1 MDIEYRSTN
10 TPTTTRN
17 NTSTNINTT
26 IYASPTTR
34 IWFQSLNNLKS
45 AKIASSNNNSNRNN
59 TQEQPHHNEVTDLTN
74 IPTSP
79 EIDDTDPRNENPYT
93 VRRERTE
100 TRHLLRGRR
109 RASLSFPTQDSTLVS
124 YDSTDI
130 ESNIIRPI
138 EAGQSEPPSRTGT
151 PTGTPT
157 RTPTL
162 HNFNI
167 SSPSDHSSV
176 NTIPTPTS
184 SELRANPFLP
194 PTFQQ
199 RQDFNF
205 VQDNFR
211 VQPILSPHSS
221 IWSAT
226 SPQNTISTNTTPN
239 RSQQSSSSNTSI
251 SVPRVEVTN
260 SLQPPRNTILSPSSF
275 IPELRL
281 ASSHPGR
288 TRATSVLNPNPPTLS
303 RTNDHTYLFPLD
315 HKTWNPPPPLYGP
328 TNLGDTLTNW
338 SRNRLTNTLN
348 LTHRQR
354 NSALEVLATPSLE
367 LKFNT
372 TIKYDTIFNHPFHA
386 TTPSIVTTTTPA
398 PFICIDFVY
407 KFDRYTKQ
415 TLGFATFYN
424 PHTGLS
430 YTCRFN

>member
-1 MDIEYRSTN
+1 M
-10 TPTTTRN
+10 
-17 NTSTNINTT
+17 
-26 IYASPTTR
+26 
-34 IWFQSLNNLKS
+34 
-45 AKIASSNNNSNRNN
+45 
-59 TQEQPHHNEVTDLTN
+59 TN

-93 VRRERTE
+93 LRRERTE
-100 TRHLLRGRR
+100 TRLLLRGRR

-130 ESNIIRPI
+130 ESNIKRPI

-176 NTIPTPTS
+176 NTIPTHTS
-184 SELRANPFLP
+184 SELRVNPFLP
-194 PTFQQ
+194 PKFQQ

-205 VQDNFR
+205 VQDN
-211 VQPILSPHSS
+211 SS

-260 SLQPPRNTILSPSSF
+260 SLQPPRNTILSPASF

-281 ASSHPGR
+281 ASSHPVR
-288 TRATSVLNPNPPTLS
+288 TRATPVLNPNPPTLS
-303 RTNDHTYLFPLD
+303 RTNDHTYRFPLD

-328 TNLGDTLTNW
+328 TNLGDILTNW
-338 SRNRLTNTLN
+338 SRSRPTNTLN

-367 LKFNT
+367 LKLDT

-386 TTPSIVTTTTPA
+386 TTPSIVTTTTQA

>member
-1 MDIEYRSTN
+1 M
-10 TPTTTRN
+10 
-17 NTSTNINTT
+17 
-26 IYASPTTR
+26 
-34 IWFQSLNNLKS
+34 
-45 AKIASSNNNSNRNN
+45 
-59 TQEQPHHNEVTDLTN
+59 
-74 IPTSP
+74 PTSP
-79 EIDDTDPRNENPYT
+79 EVDDTDPGNENPYT
-93 VRRERTE
+93 VRRDRTE
-100 TRHLLRGRR
+100 TRHLLCGRR

-124 YDSTDI
+124 YGSTDI

-167 SSPSDHSSV
+167 SSPSDNSSV

-205 VQDNFR
+205 VQEHFR
-211 VQPILSPHSS
+211 VQPVHSPHSS
-221 IWSAT
+221 LWSAT
-226 SPQNTISTNTTPN
+226 SPQQTASTTTTPQ
-239 RSQQSSSSNTSI
+239 RSHQSSSSNTSI
-251 SVPRVEVTN
+251 SVSRVELTN
-260 SLQPPRNTILSPSSF
+260 SLQPPRNTALSPASF

-288 TRATSVLNPNPPTLS
+288 TRATPVLNPNPPTLS
-303 RTNDHTYLFPLD
+303 RTNEHTYLFALD
-315 HKTWNPPPPLYGP
+315 HKTWNPPLPLYGP

-354 NSALEVLATPSLE
+354 NTALEVLVTPSLA
-367 LKFNT
+367 LKFNA
-372 TIKYDTIFNHPFHA
+372 TIKYNTIFNHPFHA
-386 TTPSIVTTTTPA
+386 TDP
-398 PFICIDFVY
+398 
-407 KFDRYTKQ
+407 
-415 TLGFATFYN
+415 L
-424 PHTGLS
+424 
-430 YTCRFN
+430 

>member
-1 MDIEYRSTN
+1 M
-10 TPTTTRN
+10 
-17 NTSTNINTT
+17 
-26 IYASPTTR
+26 
-34 IWFQSLNNLKS
+34 
-45 AKIASSNNNSNRNN
+45 
-59 TQEQPHHNEVTDLTN
+59 
-74 IPTSP
+74 
-79 EIDDTDPRNENPYT
+79 
-93 VRRERTE
+93 
-100 TRHLLRGRR
+100 
-109 RASLSFPTQDSTLVS
+109 
-124 YDSTDI
+124 
-130 ESNIIRPI
+130 
-138 EAGQSEPPSRTGT
+138 
-151 PTGTPT
+151 
-157 RTPTL
+157 
-162 HNFNI
+162 
-167 SSPSDHSSV
+167 
-176 NTIPTPTS
+176 
-184 SELRANPFLP
+184 
-194 PTFQQ
+194 
-199 RQDFNF
+199 
-205 VQDNFR
+205 QDNFR
-211 VQPILSPHSS
+211 VQPIHSPHSS

-226 SPQNTISTNTTPN
+226 SPQNTISTNTTQN

-251 SVPRVEVTN
+251 SVPRVETTN

-288 TRATSVLNPNPPTLS
+288 TRATPVPNPNPPTLS

-338 SRNRLTNTLN
+338 SRSRLTNTLN

-386 TTPSIVTTTTPA
+386 TTPSIVTTTTTPA

-407 KFDRYTKQ
+407 KFHRYTKQ

>member
-1 MDIEYRSTN
+1 M
-10 TPTTTRN
+10 
-17 NTSTNINTT
+17 
-26 IYASPTTR
+26 
-34 IWFQSLNNLKS
+34 
-45 AKIASSNNNSNRNN
+45 
-59 TQEQPHHNEVTDLTN
+59 
-74 IPTSP
+74 
-79 EIDDTDPRNENPYT
+79 
-93 VRRERTE
+93 
-100 TRHLLRGRR
+100 
-109 RASLSFPTQDSTLVS
+109 VS

-176 NTIPTPTS
+176 NIIPTPTS
-184 SELRANPFLP
+184 SELRINPFLP
-194 PTFQQ
+194 PIFQQ

-211 VQPILSPHSS
+211 VQPIHSPHSS

-226 SPQNTISTNTTPN
+226 SPQNTISTNTTPH

-260 SLQPPRNTILSPSSF
+260 SLQPPRNTILSPASF

-288 TRATSVLNPNPPTLS
+288 TRATPVLNPNPPTLG

-338 SRNRLTNTLN
+338 SRNRLTNILN